1 MSLAD
6 ELRSKLNARRAA
18 RTEAAADTFT
28 HEIGLLVA
36 GNPEAFLAALTE
48 RKAPGEVEGLVEELV
63 ELADQWS
70 RYGQA
75 GRAKWLTRSADA
87 LQSQATEL
95 ASLKQQLAEREE
107 ADNG

>member
-48 RKAPGEVEGLVEELV
+48 RKAPGEVEGLVERDNHHNAAECPHCT
-63 ELADQWS
+63 DN
-70 RYGQA
+70 
-75 GRAKWLTRSADA
+75 GRFVMVD
-87 LQSQATEL
+87 ATEL
-95 ASLKQQLAEREE
+95 ATLKQQLAEREE